1 MVLFFSYS
9 KVQSVCCY
17 RHAPNMYPISTASA
31 GFRSPYPTSLPITSS
46 SLPSDLYRFS
56 PSGLM
61 APHPGLS
68 PHSHPSLS
76 HPAIVTPGPK
86 QELQSDHNHR

>member
-1 MVLFFSYS
+1 MNTLSNWIVWF
-9 KVQSVCCY
+9 VCC
-17 RHAPNMYPISTASA
+17 
-31 GFRSPYPTSLPITSS
+31 
-46 SLPSDLYRFS
+46 SDLYRFS

-61 APHPGLS
+61 APHPHLS
-68 PHSHPSLS
+68 PHSHHSLS